1 MIVAFLLAFTLGAL
15 AGAAA
20 LAYRAHRRAA
30 RFEDELDVVRAELEM
45 AERRDHDTGL
55 WNSRHFVEALTR
67 EVERSRTYAR
77 PVALA
82 LASVDGLLEEG
93 DDTEVAMAEIG
104 NAIGASVRA
113 LDIACRVG
121 STEFGVIMCETDS
134 RNASV
139 AAERLL
145 RAIARVRGA
154 PAAGRGRHRRLPGPC
169 RDVRRP
175 CRARGV
181 GASQRPSRRAPRPAQ
196 GGHRDGLDGRLG
208 RLRRRRVAGA
218 ARRPGG

>member
-15 AGAAA
+15 AAAAA

-30 RFEDELDVVRAELEM
+30 RLEDELDVVRAELEM

-67 EVERSRTYAR
+67 EVERSRTYGR

-93 DDTEVAMAEIG
+93 EDTEVAMAEIG

-139 AAERLL
+139 AAERVL
-145 RAIARVRGA
+145 RAIARVRS
-154 PAAGRGRHRRLPGPC
+154 PAGRQPLAAVGIAACPAHAETFDGLVERAGSALRSARRA
-169 RDVRRP
+169 VRRDP
-175 CRARGV
+175 
-181 GASQRPSRRAPRPAQ
+181 PK
-196 GGHRDGLDGRLG
+196 
-208 RLRRRRVAGA
+208 AGTVTVSMA
-218 ARRPGG
+218 VWDDADDAE

>member
-1 MIVAFLLAFTLGAL
+1 MIVETLLAFTLGAL
-15 AGAAA
+15 AAAA
-20 LAYRAHRRAA
+20 VLAYRAHARAS
-30 RFEDELDVVRAELEM
+30 RLEDELDVVRAELEM
-45 AERRDHDTGL
+45 AERRDAETGL

-93 DDTEVAMAEIG
+93 DDTEIAMTEIG
-104 NAIGASVRA
+104 NAIGSSVRA

-145 RAIARVRGA
+145 RAIARVRTPEGRQPLA
-154 PAAGRGRHRRLPGPC
+154 AVGIAACPAHAETFDGLVERAGSALRSARRA
-169 RDVRRP
+169 VRRDP
-175 CRARGV
+175 PKAGTV
-181 GASQRPSRRAPRPAQ
+181 TVSMAVWDDAD
-196 GGHRDGLDGRLG
+196 DGE
-208 RLRRRRVAGA
+208 
-218 ARRPGG
+218 

>member
-1 MIVAFLLAFTLGAL
+1 VIVDFLLAFTLGAL
-15 AGAAA
+15 AAAAA

-30 RFEDELDVVRAELEM
+30 RLEDELDIVRAELEM
-45 AERRDHDTGL
+45 AERRDLESGL

-67 EVERSRTYAR
+67 EIERSRTYGR

-82 LASVDGLLEEG
+82 LASVDGLAEDG
-93 DDTEVAMAEIG
+93 DDTDLAMSDIG
-104 NAIGASVRA
+104 NAIGSSVRA

-145 RAIARVRGA
+145 RAIARVRSPEGRQPLA
-154 PAAGRGRHRRLPGPC
+154 AVGIAACPAHAETFDGLVERAGSALRSARRA
-169 RDVRRP
+169 VRRDP
-175 CRARGV
+175 
-181 GASQRPSRRAPRPAQ
+181 PK
-196 GGHRDGLDGRLG
+196 
-208 RLRRRRVAGA
+208 AGTVTVSMA
-218 ARRPGG
+218 VWDDADDAE

>member
-15 AGAAA
+15 AAAAA
-20 LAYRAHRRAA
+20 LSYRAHRRAA
-30 RFEDELDVVRAELEM
+30 RLEDELDVVRAELEM

-93 DDTEVAMAEIG
+93 EDTEVAMAEIG
-104 NAIGASVRA
+104 NAIGSSVRA

-139 AAERLL
+139 AAERVL
-145 RAIARVRGA
+145 RAIARVRS
-154 PAAGRGRHRRLPGPC
+154 PAGRQPLAAVGIAACPAHAETFDGLVERAGSALRSARRA
-169 RDVRRP
+169 VRRDP
-175 CRARGV
+175 
-181 GASQRPSRRAPRPAQ
+181 PK
-196 GGHRDGLDGRLG
+196 
-208 RLRRRRVAGA
+208 AGTVTVSMA
-218 ARRPGG
+218 VWDDADDAE

>member
-1 MIVAFLLAFTLGAL
+1 VIVAFLLAFTLGAL
-15 AGAAA
+15 AAAAA
-20 LAYRAHRRAA
+20 LSYRAHRRAA
-30 RFEDELDVVRAELEM
+30 RLEDELDVVRAELEM

-104 NAIGASVRA
+104 NAIGSSVRA

-139 AAERLL
+139 AAERVL
-145 RAIARVRGA
+145 RAIARVRS
-154 PAAGRGRHRRLPGPC
+154 PAGRQPLAAVGIAACPAHAETFDGLVERAGSALRSARRA
-169 RDVRRP
+169 VRRDP
-175 CRARGV
+175 
-181 GASQRPSRRAPRPAQ
+181 PK
-196 GGHRDGLDGRLG
+196 
-208 RLRRRRVAGA
+208 AGTVTVSMA
-218 ARRPGG
+218 VWDDADDAE

>member
-145 RAIARVRGA
+145 RAIARVRS
-154 PAAGRGRHRRLPGPC
+154 PAGRQPLAAVGIAACPAHAETFDGLVERAGSALRSARRA
-169 RDVRRP
+169 VRRDP
-175 CRARGV
+175 
-181 GASQRPSRRAPRPAQ
+181 PK
-196 GGHRDGLDGRLG
+196 
-208 RLRRRRVAGA
+208 AGTVTVSMA
-218 ARRPGG
+218 VWDDSDDVE

>member
-15 AGAAA
+15 AAAAA
-20 LAYRAHRRAA
+20 LSYRAHRRAA
-30 RFEDELDVVRAELEM
+30 RLEDELDVVRAELEM

-67 EVERSRTYAR
+67 EVERSRTYGR

-93 DDTEVAMAEIG
+93 EDTEVAMAEIG
-104 NAIGASVRA
+104 NAIGSSVRA

-139 AAERLL
+139 AAERVL
-145 RAIARVRGA
+145 RAIARVRS
-154 PAAGRGRHRRLPGPC
+154 PAGRQPLAAVGIAACPAHAETFDGLVERAGSALRRA
-169 RDVRRP
+169 RRAVRRDP
-175 CRARGV
+175 
-181 GASQRPSRRAPRPAQ
+181 PK
-196 GGHRDGLDGRLG
+196 
-208 RLRRRRVAGA
+208 AGTVTVSMA
-218 ARRPGG
+218 VWDDADDAE

>member
-1 MIVAFLLAFTLGAL
+1 VIVEFLLAFTLGAL
-15 AGAAA
+15 AAAAA
-20 LAYRAHRRAA
+20 LAYRSHRRAA
-30 RFEDELDVVRAELEM
+30 RLEDELDIVRAELEM
-45 AERRDHDTGL
+45 AERRDLESGL

-67 EVERSRTYAR
+67 EVERSRTYGR

-82 LASVDGLLEEG
+82 LASVDGLAEDG
-93 DDTEVAMAEIG
+93 DDTELAMSDIG

-145 RAIARVRGA
+145 RAIARVRSPEGRQPLA
-154 PAAGRGRHRRLPGPC
+154 AVGIAACPAHAETFDGLVERAGSALRSARRA
-169 RDVRRP
+169 VRRDP
-175 CRARGV
+175 PKAGTV
-181 GASQRPSRRAPRPAQ
+181 TVSMAVWDDAD
-196 GGHRDGLDGRLG
+196 DGE
-208 RLRRRRVAGA
+208 
-218 ARRPGG
+218 